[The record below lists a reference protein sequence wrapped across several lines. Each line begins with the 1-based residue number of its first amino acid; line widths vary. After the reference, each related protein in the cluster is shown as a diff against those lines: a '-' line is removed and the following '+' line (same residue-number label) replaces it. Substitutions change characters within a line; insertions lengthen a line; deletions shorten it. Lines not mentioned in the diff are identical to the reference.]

1 MSFAP
6 PRARVA
12 VASGNH
18 LGAEAACEV
27 ARNGGNAVDACL
39 ASAVMAWVAEP
50 CFASVAGAGFVTVHD
65 PSGEVT
71 VYDGNCAMPL
81 VPPQERGQGVS
92 RIYLEYSNGM
102 YTGIG
107 GGSVAVPGVLAALHR
122 AWERHGSIE
131 WEALFE
137 PTIRAAREG
146 LPLPRT
152 CDYYLKQTWG
162 IWSRYDN
169 ARALLGR
176 DGRPLGEN
184 EALVQ
189 EELADALEAIAG
201 SGPEIFYSGELGRE
215 LTAAIAA
222 DGDLVTI
229 EDLASYE
236 VGERAP
242 VATKAFG
249 WSIKSN
255 PPPAVGGAVLVHM
268 LSLIE
273 DAAPSGPLARLKAV
287 VAAEE
292 TAVSHRELRYGD
304 PADIA
309 AGLSDVLAESRPAR
323 SSETT
328 HSSAADR
335 NGLACALTQSNGYG
349 AGLVVRGMVLNNALG
364 EEELNPLGT
373 HRLPPGARCHSNMAP
388 TIAEG
393 AGKVVALGSPGGD
406 RITGAIAQ
414 TIMSLAMDGAS
425 LAEAV
430 SAPRAH
436 VAQRTEGKMMW
447 YEPGLPGEE
456 VDGDYLGRPY
466 DELHMFFGGV
476 QAASV
481 GSDLRVDAAHDPR
494 RSGASVLIA

>member
-1 MSFAP
+1 MAQ
-6 PRARVA
+6 ARVA

-18 LGAEAACEV
+18 LGAEAAAEV
-27 ARNGGNAVDACL
+27 ARGGGNAVDACL
-39 ASAVMAWVAEP
+39 ASSVMAWVAEP
-50 CFASVAGAGFVTVHD
+50 CFASVTGAGFVAVHD

-71 VYDGNCAMPL
+71 IYDGNCAMPRR
-81 VPPQERGQGVS
+81 PPQDRGQGVS
-92 RIYLEYSNGM
+92 RIYLDYSNGM

-107 GGSVAVPGVLAALHR
+107 GGSVAVPGVLAAVHR

-131 WEALFE
+131 WAALFE
-137 PTIRAAREG
+137 PAIRAAREG
-146 LPLPRT
+146 LPLPKT

-162 IWSRYDN
+162 IWSRYDA
-169 ARALLGR
+169 ARAQLGVG
-176 DGRPLGEN
+176 DRPLEEG

-189 EELADALEAIAG
+189 AELADGLEAIARH
-201 SGPEIFYSGELGRE
+201 GPQVLYSGELGRE
-215 LTAAIAA
+215 LADAIAA
-222 DGDLVTI
+222 DGGLVTV

-236 VGERAP
+236 VRERAP
-242 VATKAFG
+242 ITTEAFG
-249 WSIKSN
+249 WSIASN

-273 DAAPSGPLARLKAV
+273 DAAPSGPLARLNAV

-292 TAVSHRELRYGD
+292 TAVSYRELHYGD

-309 AGLSDVLAESRPAR
+309 AGLSDVLSRGQPAR

-335 NGLACALTQSNGYG
+335 DGLACALTQSNGYG
-349 AGLVVRGMVLNNALG
+349 AGLIVHGMVLNNTLG

-388 TIAEG
+388 TIARGPGE
-393 AGKVVALGSPGGD
+393 VVALGSPGGD

-414 TIMSLAMDGAS
+414 TIMSLALDGAS
-425 LAEAV
+425 LADALA
-430 SAPRAH
+430 APRAH
-436 VAQRTEGKMMW
+436 VARRPEGKLLC
-447 YEPGLPGEE
+447 YEPGLPGGQIE
-456 VDGDYLGRPY
+456 VGYLDRPY
-466 DELHMFFGGV
+466 DEVHMFFGGV

-481 GSDLRVDAAHDPR
+481 TEDGRVDAAHDPR
-494 RSGASVLIA
+494 RSGATALIA